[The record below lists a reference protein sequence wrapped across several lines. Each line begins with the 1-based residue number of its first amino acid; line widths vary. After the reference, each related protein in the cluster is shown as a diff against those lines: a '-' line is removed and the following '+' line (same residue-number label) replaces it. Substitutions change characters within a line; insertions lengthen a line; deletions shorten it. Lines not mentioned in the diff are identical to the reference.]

1 MLLVRDAATLPGEL
15 TGASVAL
22 GNFDGVHLGHQ
33 SVIGR
38 ARSFAEANGLKL
50 LLVTF
55 EPHPRTLFTAEA
67 EPFRLTPMRIKLE
80 LFEALGAAATL
91 CLRFD
96 RELASMS
103 ADQFIDNLLVGALK
117 ARHVVIGHDF
127 CFGTKRS
134 GNAAHLMAR
143 GPAAG
148 FTVEAVEAQVAP
160 DGEPYS
166 STRIRDYLR
175 AGEPD
180 RAAHLLGRPFRI
192 EGHVQHGD
200 KRGRLL
206 GFPTANLTLDG
217 YLVPRKGVYA
227 VSASIAGK
235 SYGGVANLGLRP
247 TIGTDDVRL
256 ETHIFDFD
264 GDIYGAQIAVDLLHF
279 IRAEQKFDALD
290 ALKAQIA
297 ADSAEARRLL

>member
-1 MLLVRDAATLPGEL
+1 MLLIRDAATVPAEL

-33 SVIGR
+33 AVIGR
-38 ARSFAEANGLKL
+38 ARQFADANGLKL

-55 EPHPRTLFTAEA
+55 EPHPRSLFSADA

-96 RELASMS
+96 RALASMS
-103 ADQFIDNLLVGALK
+103 ADQFIDDLLVGALK

-134 GNAAHLMAR
+134 GNASHLIERSA
-143 GPAAG
+143 GAG
-148 FTVEAVEAQVAP
+148 FTVEPVEPQMAP
-160 DGEPYS
+160 DGESYS

-175 AGEPD
+175 NGEPE

-227 VSASIAGK
+227 VSATIAGRVY
-235 SYGGVANLGLRP
+235 SGVANLGLRP
-247 TIGTDDVRL
+247 TIGTEDVRL

-264 GDIYGAQIAVDLLHF
+264 GDIYGAQIAVDLRHF
-279 IRAEQKFDALD
+279 IRPEKKFDGLD